1 MTLIRPI
8 DREIRTE
15 VPFLRVLLCPDQ
27 PGWAY
32 DNIANSIA
40 RHADGNWTTKL
51 YMRHTF
57 GSEHVFFQKIL
68 TNRIDVCHVFWRED
82 LFYMLH
88 PDTVRRAA
96 AQLGLGVEV
105 LSRALGSCAFTTS
118 VYDHLFISPEEMLKR
133 RNGFVRVDGYTV
145 SSQRLLAAYAAEPDL
160 PAPDVVITDGVDTE
174 RFHPAPHIRTD
185 PVPTVGWVGNS
196 AWGRN
201 CQDEDIK
208 GYHRI
213 FQPMMQELSRRGIK
227 VAPNV
232 ADRETRFISFDDM
245 PDFYRATDIFVC
257 TSLMEGTPNP
267 VLEAMASGIPVVS
280 SDVGIVPEAF
290 GARQKRFIVKEQT
303 PQAYADAVAELIRD
317 PQLRR
322 ELGEENRA
330 RAREWSWEI
339 KARQWWP
346 FWSGV
351 AARLAD
357 PRTAMRRELTLC
369 LPAG

>member
-1 MTLIRPI
+1 MTLARPI
-8 DREIRTE
+8 GSEFQTE

-27 PGWAY
+27 PGWAF
-32 DNIANSIA
+32 DNIASNIA
-40 RHADGNWTTKL
+40 RHADGNWTSKL
-51 YMRHTF
+51 YMRDTI

-82 LFYMLH
+82 LFYLLH

-96 AQLGLGVEV
+96 DRLGLSVEI
-105 LSRALGSCAFTTS
+105 LSRGLSSCAFTTS
-118 VYDHLFISPEEMLKR
+118 VYDHLFSTPEEMLER

-145 SSQRLLAAYAAEPDL
+145 SSHKLLAAYSAVPDL
-160 PAPDVVITDGVDTE
+160 PAPDMVITDGVDTE
-174 RFHPAPHIRTD
+174 RFFPAPDFRLD

-196 AWGRN
+196 AWGRHS
-201 CQDEDIK
+201 QERDIK

-213 FQPMMQELSRRGIK
+213 FQPMMQELAQRG
-227 VAPNV
+227 VRAEPNV
-232 ADRETRFISFDDM
+232 ADRQTRHVSFEDM
-245 PDFYRATDIFVC
+245 PDFYRGTDVFVC

-280 SDVGIVPEAF
+280 SDVGIVPEVF
-290 GARQKRFIVKEQT
+290 GERQKRFIVRNQT
-303 PQAYADAVAELIRD
+303 PQAYADAVAELILNPR
-317 PQLRR
+317 LRR

-330 RAREWSWEI
+330 RVLEWSWEI

-351 AARLAD
+351 SARLTD
-357 PRTAMRRELTLC
+357 PRTAMRRELCLR
-369 LPAG
+369 LPAE